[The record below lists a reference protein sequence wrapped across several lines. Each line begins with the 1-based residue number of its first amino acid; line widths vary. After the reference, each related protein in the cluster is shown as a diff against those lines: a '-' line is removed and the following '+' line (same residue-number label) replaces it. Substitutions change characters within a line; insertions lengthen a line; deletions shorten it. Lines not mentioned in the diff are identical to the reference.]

1 MSVCVCGVH
10 ARIGGL
16 FQHKNKLQN
25 QIMKTRIRI
34 LAHRCS
40 RSHLFESAF
49 LIDFV
54 PVVRSC
60 GFAISTVFLLF
71 NFFFVAKSCGNSF
84 CILFSS
90 CWKTRSCVAKLNVTI
105 SSLFSRLY
113 CWLPYLRGYMQNCA
127 SLLLRKCG
135 AIEAVNFL
143 LHPFFFFLFL
153 FLCGTL
159 ICLCVVFTVLFF
171 FLIFIALFSAT
182 QHLLHETECNRVSDL
197 GVYQNRQSP
206 CIYINIQSWDE
217 FDCCTEV
224 QLYTQNELFYR
235 MCTSIYVLS

>member
-1 MSVCVCGVH
+1 MWVCMHVYVCLREWVCVCGVH
-10 ARIGGL
+10 AHIGGL

-34 LAHRCS
+34 LAHRCTW
-40 RSHLFESAF
+40 SHLFESAF

-54 PVVRSC
+54 LVVRSC

-71 NFFFVAKSCGNSF
+71 NFFFFAKSCGNSF

-113 CWLPYLRGYMQNCA
+113 CWLPYLRGYVQNCA
-127 SLLLRKCG
+127 SLLRRKCG

-143 LHPFFFFLFL
+143 LHPFFLFL
-153 FLCGTL
+153 FKNYVWNS
-159 ICLCVVFTVLFF
+159 CLFVCCFHSFVLLSHLHFSVF
-171 FLIFIALFSAT
+171 
-182 QHLLHETECNRVSDL
+182 
-197 GVYQNRQSP
+197 
-206 CIYINIQSWDE
+206 INSVFVAW
-217 FDCCTEV
+217 
-224 QLYTQNELFYR
+224 NW
-235 MCTSIYVLS
+235 M